1 MLIILNNIFSFSAYT
16 IFITW
21 KIKFITSWNFL
32 VNMYRV
38 DIAEVVVV
46 VELLGGP
53 WQPRLPTKSEDE
65 IIEPFLTFVKKVTKF

>member
-1 MLIILNNIFSFSAYT
+1 
-16 IFITW
+16 
-21 KIKFITSWNFL
+21 
-32 VNMYRV
+32 MYRV

-65 IIEPFLTFVKKVTKF
+65 IIEPFLTFVKKLTKVKSNFYFLSYKRKQIRATRIKS